1 MHHFV
6 RAISRTVL
14 LCLLL
19 NGCSG
24 NVRAPVVSGSEKTPA
39 SRKAAPATMSSKAD
53 VSVQTSVRQ
62 HTVVRG
68 DTLYFIAFN
77 YGLDYR
83 DVAAWNG
90 IRAPYTIYPGQK
102 LKLTPAAPGQ
112 APQITQKKPAQPQT
126 TQKQSAPQ
134 SKAQPLIPGPIV
146 SRGAETAPEVK
157 PETRPVVTVKTPAP
171 VPPTEKSVT
180 PVTKPAP
187 DIEDKTPVISGPI
200 KWMWPTQGKIV
211 NSDTP
216 ISKNGIDIA
225 GIKGQPVNAAAPGQ
239 VVYSGSGLL
248 GYGRLIIIKHNENY
262 LSAYAHNDTLL
273 VEEGNQV
280 TAGQNIALMGQTVN
294 GRTLLHFEI
303 RKNGQPVNPLSYL
316 PKP

>member
-1 MHHFV
+1 MHYIV
-6 RAISRTVL
+6 RVISFTVL

-24 NVRAPVVSGSEKTPA
+24 NVRAPVVSGSEKIPA
-39 SRKAAPATMSSKAD
+39 GRKVAPATVSSKPA
-53 VSVQTSVRQ
+53 VSVQTIVRQ

-77 YGLDYR
+77 YGVDYR

-102 LKLTPAAPGQ
+102 LKLTPAAPGPS
-112 APQITQKKPAQPQT
+112 PQIAQQQTVQSQT
-126 TQKQSAPQ
+126 TQTQPGPRSR
-134 SKAQPLIPGPIV
+134 AQPLIPGPIV
-146 SRGAETAPEVK
+146 SRGAETASGEK
-157 PETRPVVTVKTPAP
+157 PETRPVVTAKTPPPSPPHQTPVAP
-171 VPPTEKSVT
+171 ATRTT
-180 PVTKPAP
+180 PVT
-187 DIEDKTPVISGPI
+187 DDKTPVISGPV
-200 KWMWPTQGKIV
+200 KWLWPTQGKIV

-225 GIKGQPVNAAAPGQ
+225 GVRGQPINAAAPGQ

-262 LSAYAHNDTLL
+262 LSAYAHNDELL
-273 VEEGNQV
+273 VKEGNQV

-316 PKP
+316 PRL

>member
-1 MHHFV
+1 MHNIV
-6 RAISRTVL
+6 RLFPFALFAS
-14 LCLLL
+14 LLL

-24 NVRAPVVSGSEKTPA
+24 SVRAPVVSGSEKIPAGRTATPV
-39 SRKAAPATMSSKAD
+39 SPAPKPG

-68 DTLYFIAFN
+68 DTLYSIAFN

-83 DVAAWNG
+83 NVAAWNG

-102 LKLTPAAPGQ
+102 LKLTPTVSSTSR
-112 APQITQKKPAQPQT
+112 QIAKQQTQPVQPQPR
-126 TQKQSAPQ
+126 PQ
-134 SKAQPLIPGPIV
+134 PQAKSLVPGPIV
-146 SRGAETAPEVK
+146 SRSTEPESAVK
-157 PETRPVVTVKTPAP
+157 PETQPAASAKVPPAP
-171 VPPTEKSVT
+171 EQTAPVTRTT
-180 PVTKPAP
+180 PVTS
-187 DIEDKTPVISGPI
+187 EKTPVISGPI
-200 KWMWPTQGKIV
+200 KWSWPTKGKV
-211 NSDTP
+211 VKSDTP

-225 GIKGQPVNAAAPGQ
+225 GIKGQPINAAAPGQ

-262 LSAYAHNDTLL
+262 LSAYAHNDELL
-273 VEEGNQV
+273 VKEGEQV

-303 RKNGQPVNPLSYL
+303 RKNGQPVNPLGYL
-316 PKP
+316 PKL

>member
-1 MHHFV
+1 MHYHV
-6 RAISRTVL
+6 RFFSHTL
-14 LCLLL
+14 LVFLFL

-24 NVRAPVVSGSEKTPA
+24 NVRAPVVSGSEKIPA
-39 SRKAAPATMSSKAD
+39 GRTAASVSLAPKPG

-68 DTLYFIAFN
+68 DTLYSIAFN

-83 DVAAWNG
+83 NVAAWNG

-102 LKLTPAAPGQ
+102 LKLTPTVTGTSR
-112 APQITQKKPAQPQT
+112 QIAKQQTQSLETQPRPQPQ
-126 TQKQSAPQ
+126 AR
-134 SKAQPLIPGPIV
+134 PLVPGPIV
-146 SRGAETAPEVK
+146 SRGTEPESAVKPQTQAVDSAKAPPPAPKQTAPV
-157 PETRPVVTVKTPAP
+157 TRT
-171 VPPTEKSVT
+171 T
-180 PVTKPAP
+180 PVTS
-187 DIEDKTPVISGPI
+187 DKTPVASGPI
-200 KWMWPTQGKIV
+200 KWAWPTQGKV
-211 NSDTP
+211 VKSDTP

-225 GIKGQPVNAAAPGQ
+225 GIKGQPINAAAPGQ

-262 LSAYAHNDTLL
+262 LSAYAHNDELL
-273 VEEGNQV
+273 VKEGEQV

-303 RKNGQPVNPLSYL
+303 RKNGQPVNPLGYL
-316 PKP
+316 PNL

>member
-1 MHHFV
+1 MHYIV
-6 RAISRTVL
+6 RFFSIILVV
-14 LCLLL
+14 CLLL

-24 NVRAPVVSGSEKTPA
+24 NVRAPVVSGSEKIPA
-39 SRKAAPATMSSKAD
+39 GRTATSASPAPKPG

-68 DTLYFIAFN
+68 DTLYSIAFN

-83 DVAAWNG
+83 NIAAWNG

-102 LKLTPAAPGQ
+102 LKLTSAAPT
-112 APQITQKKPAQPQT
+112 QITQQQTQPVQPQ
-126 TQKQSAPQ
+126 QRRQPQ
-134 SKAQPLIPGPIV
+134 AQPLVPGPVV
-146 SRGAETAPEVK
+146 SRGTEPATEVKSESQPVVSAQTPSPAPPPSKQTAPV
-157 PETRPVVTVKTPAP
+157 TRT
-171 VPPTEKSVT
+171 T
-180 PVTKPAP
+180 PVTS
-187 DIEDKTPVISGPI
+187 EKTPVVSGPI
-200 KWMWPTQGKIV
+200 KWSWPTKGNVVK
-211 NSDTP
+211 SDTP

-225 GIKGQPVNAAAPGQ
+225 GIQGQPINAAAPGQ

-262 LSAYAHNDTLL
+262 LSAYAHNDELL
-273 VEEGNQV
+273 VKEGEQV

-303 RKNGQPVNPLSYL
+303 RKNGQPVNPLGYL
-316 PKP
+316 PKL

>member
-1 MHHFV
+1 MHYFV
-6 RAISRTVL
+6 RVVPLTVF
-14 LCLLL
+14 LCLFLI
-19 NGCSG
+19 GCSG
-24 NVRAPVVSGSEKTPA
+24 NVRAPVVSGSEKIPA
-39 SRKAAPATMSSKAD
+39 SRKEAPATVSSKSD
-53 VSVQTSVRQ
+53 VSVQTRVRQ

-102 LKLTPAAPGQ
+102 LKLTPAAHGKS
-112 APQITQKKPAQPQT
+112 PQIAQKKPVP
-126 TQKQSAPQ
+126 PQ
-134 SKAQPLIPGPIV
+134 SKQTKPGPQNKAQPLIPGPIV
-146 SRGAETAPEVK
+146 SRETENVPEAKSETRTLVTAKQPPASPQPQAAVAPESR
-157 PETRPVVTVKTPAP
+157 TTAVT
-171 VPPTEKSVT
+171 
-180 PVTKPAP
+180 
-187 DIEDKTPVISGPI
+187 EDKTPVISGPI
-200 KWMWPTQGKIV
+200 KWLWPTQGKIV

-225 GIKGQPVNAAAPGQ
+225 GIKGQPVNASAPGQ

-262 LSAYAHNDTLL
+262 LSAYAHNDALL
-273 VEEGNQV
+273 VKEGNQV

-303 RKNGQPVNPLSYL
+303 RKNGQPVNPLGYL